1 MKVDTPIS
9 VGELVDKITILKI
22 KSEMI
27 KDKNKLKEVK
37 NEKKELDE
45 KLLQMENTEDS
56 EKSFYYL
63 YSLKN
68 DLYKTNSKLW
78 KIEDD
83 IRECERK
90 KDFGEKFIQLA
101 RDVYYTNDNRFDIKN
116 KINELTNSDIK
127 EVKSYESYS

>member
-27 KDKNKLKEVK
+27 KDENKLKEVK

-45 KLLQMENTEDS
+45 KLLQMANTEDS
-56 EKSFYYL
+56 EKNFHYL

-68 DLYKTNSKLW
+68 DLYKTNSILW
-78 KIEDD
+78 KIEDNL
-83 IRECERK
+83 RECERK

-101 RDVYYTNDNRFDIKN
+101 RAVYYTNDNRFDIKN

>member
-1 MKVDTPIS
+1 MKFDTPIS
-9 VGELVDKITILKI
+9 AGELVDKITILKI

-27 KDKNKLKEVK
+27 KDESKLKEVK
-37 NEKKELDE
+37 KEKKELGE
-45 KLLQMENTEDS
+45 KLLQMTSS
-56 EKSFYYL
+56 EEFEKKYYYL
-63 YSLKN
+63 YSLQN
-68 DLYKTNSKLW
+68 DLYKTNLKLW

-101 RDVYYTNDNRFDIKN
+101 RDVYYTNDNRFNIKN
-116 KINELTNSDIK
+116 KINQLTNSEIK

>member
-45 KLLQMENTEDS
+45 KLLQMANTEDS
-56 EKSFYYL
+56 EKNFYYL